1 MYLDFVHLYL
11 KLSAKA
17 QKSLQRKKTS
27 IIFIVILTNK
37 FKSIKLKLIVNINN
51 ERRENIMKNKF
62 LKALKYNIF
71 GLFIFGVSYFLKY
84 DINKTHTKEILLI
97 LFLCEVCY
105 WLTVVIGSLVIKKL
119 KVKK

>member
-1 MYLDFVHLYL
+1 M
-11 KLSAKA
+11 
-17 QKSLQRKKTS
+17 
-27 IIFIVILTNK
+27 INIE
-37 FKSIKLKLIVNINN
+37 SIKGKIRSLAEK
-51 ERRENIMKNKF
+51 KNTF

-97 LFLCEVCY
+97 LFLSEVCY
-105 WLTVVIGSLVIKKL
+105 WLTIVIGLLVITKL